1 MVVGASDASFR
12 VRLSHLAYQRM
23 LVHHYT
29 LDQLVEVV
37 HREQRIFSV
46 VFVTKVSEVGET
58 TLHFL
63 FIEGLLVHQ
72 DISFIPVH

>member
-1 MVVGASDASFR
+1 MVVGTSDASLW

-29 LDQLVEVV
+29 LDQLVEIV

-46 VFVTKVSEVGET
+46 VFVTKVSKVST
-58 TLHFL
+58 ILHFL

>member
-1 MVVGASDASFR
+1 MEVGASDASFW
-12 VRLSHLAYQRM
+12 VRLSHLAYERM
-23 LVHHYT
+23 LVDHYT
-29 LDQLVEVV
+29 LDQLIEIV

-46 VFVTKVSEVGET
+46 VFVTKVSKVST
-58 TLHFL
+58 ILHFL

>member
-29 LDQLVEVV
+29 LDQLVEIV

-46 VFVTKVSEVGET
+46 VFVTKVSEVET
-58 TLHFL
+58 TLNFL

>member
-1 MVVGASDASFR
+1 MVVGASDAFFW

-29 LDQLVEVV
+29 LDQLVKIV

-46 VFVTKVSEVGET
+46 VLVAKVFEVET

-63 FIEGLLVHQ
+63 FIEGLFVHQ
-72 DISFIPVH
+72 DVSFIPVH

>member
-1 MVVGASDASFR
+1 MEVGASDASFW
-12 VRLSHLAYQRM
+12 VRLSHLAYERV
-23 LVHHYT
+23 LVDHYT
-29 LDQLVEVV
+29 LYQLVKIVQ
-37 HREQRIFSV
+37 REQKIFSV
-46 VFVTKVSEVGET
+46 VLVAKVFEVET

>member
-1 MVVGASDASFR
+1 MEVGASDASFW

-29 LDQLVEVV
+29 LDQLVEIA
-37 HREQRIFSV
+37 HRELRILRV
-46 VFVTKVSEVGET
+46 VFITKVSEVST
-58 TLHFL
+58 ILHFL
-63 FIEGLLVHQ
+63 FIEGLLVHY

>member
-1 MVVGASDASFR
+1 MEVGVSDASFW

-29 LDQLVEVV
+29 LDKLLKIV

-46 VFVTKVSEVGET
+46 VLVAKVFEVET

-63 FIEGLLVHQ
+63 FIEGLLVHY

>member
-1 MVVGASDASFR
+1 MEVGVSNASFW
-12 VRLSHLAYQRM
+12 VPLCHLAYQRM
-23 LVHHYT
+23 LVHHDT
-29 LDQLVEVV
+29 LDQLVEIV

-46 VFVTKVSEVGET
+46 VFITKVSEVST
-58 TLHFL
+58 ILHFL